1 MSQKRLPK
9 YKRAKTPVPLRLQE
23 RDKEIIKLVWE
34 YRFLQADHIS
44 LLLGS
49 NRKSILRRLQ
59 KLYHNRYLQR
69 IYFPI
74 VLFQGGS
81 EKPIYALD
89 RKGAEILTEDL
100 GIPPE
105 KLDWTDE
112 KNKVK
117 ERYLRHA
124 LMISN
129 FRVILTCAIRE
140 VHPYFSLLFWMQGKE
155 LKDEVFFEENSP
167 FGPVER
173 RIAVVPDALFCLE
186 DRRQG
191 KEGKMYFFLEA
202 DRSTMTTKRFLWKM
216 RGYWNYWKQGKVSQ
230 RYGFRNFR
238 VLVLTKSPQRRD
250 SLCQVTQKADDR
262 QIGSYMFWFAAE
274 EDIKLEDPLSIF
286 QYIWRTPVLKDQRLH
301 SILE

>member
-1 MSQKRLPK
+1 MVQKRLPK
-9 YKRAKTPVPLRLQE
+9 YKRAKIPVPLRLQE
-23 RDKEIIKLVWE
+23 RDKEIIKLVWQ

-44 LLLGS
+44 RLLEA
-49 NRKSILRRLQ
+49 NKKSILRRLQ

-89 RKGAEILTEDL
+89 RKGAELLTEEL

-105 KLDWTDE
+105 RLDWTDE

-129 FRVILTCAIRE
+129 FRTILTCAVKEIRPQIE
-140 VHPYFSLLFWMQGKE
+140 LLFWEQGNK
-155 LKDEVFFEENSP
+155 LKDKVFFEKR
-167 FGPVER
+167 GV
-173 RIAVVPDALFCLE
+173 AVVPDALFCLE
-186 DRRQG
+186 DRREG
-191 KEGKMYFFLEA
+191 KKGKMYFFLEA

-216 RGYWNYWKQGKVSQ
+216 KGYWHYWKSGRVLQ

-238 VLVLTKSPQRRD
+238 VLVLSKSFQRRD
-250 SLCQVTQKADDR
+250 NLCRTTQKADDR
-262 QIGSYMFWFAAE
+262 QTGSYMFWFASQE
-274 EDIKLEDPLSIF
+274 NLKLEDPKTIF
-286 QYIWRTPVLKDQRLH
+286 GDIWKTPVISDKRFH
-301 SILE
+301 SLLE